1 MQPFGLFSLLQNLL
15 ENTSS
20 TDNATSTTP
29 SEESTPPPETP
40 VENLERNE
48 NRQAILNFLTAHEQ
62 RARKTRKR

>member
-20 TDNATSTTP
+20 TDNATPTAP
-29 SEESTPPPETP
+29 SEESTPPSTPP
-40 VENLERNE
+40 VENVEHTE

-62 RARKTRKR
+62 RARKTKKH